1 MCISLSLSILPRID
15 TMGLYN
21 ENRNCKFKRINRM
34 YVLLSYLFCR
44 GLIQW
49 ENIMKSVIVNLKKN
63 KHNKN

>member
-1 MCISLSLSILPRID
+1 
-15 TMGLYN
+15 MGLYN